1 MSNLAIL
8 HSERAHPSPAED
20 YLGPARVIERG
31 VDGVLVEIPGSERPA
46 VLAQPAL
53 AFPYEAA
60 AGDVVLLISK
70 GQSHYVIGVLQGTGK
85 AVLAI
90 QGDIELRAVGGTLT
104 LSGDK
109 GMTLKA
115 PEVEVSA
122 GKLRMAADSIVQKF
136 SSAYQHV
143 RGLLSVRAGEA
154 HTLVDGAS
162 VARSKSGVILTEET
176 MAINGKEI
184 HLG

>member
-8 HSERAHPSPAED
+8 HSEHPRPAPAED
-20 YLGPARVIERG
+20 YLGPARVVESG
-31 VDGVLVEIPGSERPA
+31 VTGVLVEIPGGAA
-46 VLAQPAL
+46 VTAVPAL
-53 AFPYEAA
+53 AFPYEPAT
-60 AGDVVLLISK
+60 GDVVLLISK
-70 GQSHYVIGVLQGTGK
+70 GSSHYVIGVLQGTGK

-90 QGDIELRAVGGTLT
+90 QGDVELRAVGGTLT
-104 LSGDK
+104 LTGDR
-109 GMTLKA
+109 GMALKA

-122 GKLRMAADSIVQKF
+122 GKLRMAAESLVEKF
-136 SSAYQHV
+136 STAYQHV
-143 RGLLSVRAGEA
+143 RGLLSVRAGET

-162 VARSKSGVILTEET
+162 VQRSKSGVILTEET